1 MLLHKVRESNI
12 SGKVGV
18 WLARFLDS
26 SSRQQA
32 VAVDGRV
39 SALSPVISGVPQGT
53 VLGPILFLLHI
64 SSIAKEMSP
73 MTSLKSYVDDT
84 RVQCSIKDSSA
95 DTAALQAD
103 LEAIY
108 RWAEEVAMVFNSD
121 KFEALR
127 YWPGKAGKPDLPYL
141 DPQGNPIEEKSHLRD
156 LGVEMGSDCTFA
168 AHIEKTVA
176 AGNKLVGW
184 GLRSFTRRSKMVM
197 LTIWKT
203 IIQPKLDYC
212 SVLWSPCDQGSIAKL
227 ESVCRHF
234 TAQVAGLGEADYWER
249 LSALQLYSQERR
261 RERYAIIFLW
271 KIAQNLVQGYT
282 VDFVHHPRRG
292 RLAAVNPTAQNS
304 PSAVQRARDA
314 SLKVKGSRLFNLI
327 PKDLRDMTGTV
338 VQFKAGLDSWLSTVP
353 DQPTVPGRQ
362 RPAETNS
369 LLHQVPM
376 HLKN

>member
-1 MLLHKVRESNI
+1 
-12 SGKVGV
+12 
-18 WLARFLDS
+18 
-26 SSRQQA
+26 
-32 VAVDGRV
+32 
-39 SALSPVISGVPQGT
+39 
-53 VLGPILFLLHI
+53 
-64 SSIAKEMSP
+64 
-73 MTSLKSYVDDT
+73 
-84 RVQCSIKDSSA
+84 
-95 DTAALQAD
+95 
-103 LEAIY
+103 
-108 RWAEEVAMVFNSD
+108 
-121 KFEALR
+121 
-127 YWPGKAGKPDLPYL
+127 
-141 DPQGNPIEEKSHLRD
+141 
-156 LGVEMGSDCTFA
+156 MGCDCTFA

-203 IIQPKLDYC
+203 IVQPKLDYC